1 MKRTLGFLL
10 NIQKLYWVSIKKLYN
25 HEYDIEPLVCYENS
39 LNHKDL
45 QFNFVFLHNFIIMH
59 NLLVALLL
67 VIYTPYP
74 TLGQVI
80 STQNVRISLK

>member
-1 MKRTLGFLL
+1 MTLYL
-10 NIQKLYWVSIKKLYN
+10 KLYWVAIKKLCY
-25 HEYDIEPLVCYENS
+25 HEYTIGPLVYDENS

-59 NLLVALLL
+59 SLLIALLL
-67 VIYTPYP
+67 VIYNPYP